1 MLHDAA
7 ADARAALASRRAAL
21 VVQPFA
27 TDRNQARATLDCVL
41 AELNTVETE
50 WAAGRSAAQL
60 GEEQLILR
68 AAEAA
73 FQHEREQVLRAEL
86 DDALRAAHT
95 EGQRAEGL
103 EAALLEADGV
113 REAEAAAWRQRIADA
128 EAAALLESDRQGRA
142 AQQAGE
148 ALRDTRR
155 ALACGAHAA
164 LLLRVSSRGVRALRL
179 ESVLRHWRLSAA
191 LLAGGTRAAEAAAL
205 LSASQGKLATLRE
218 RQQRAEE
225 AAAHDARAASEEHAR
240 QLARV
245 HKKLEAER
253 DRRAAVAAELREGE

>member
-103 EAALLEADGV
+103 EAALLEADGL
-113 REAEAAAWRQRIADA
+113 REARRRGGSTPTPRRQRSSSRTAK
-128 EAAALLESDRQGRA
+128 RRA

-148 ALRDTRR
+148 ALRDARR

-164 LLLRVSSRGVRALRL
+164 LLRRA
-179 ESVLRHWRLSAA
+179 S
-191 LLAGGTRAAEAAAL
+191 
-205 LSASQGKLATLRE
+205 
-218 RQQRAEE
+218 
-225 AAAHDARAASEEHAR
+225 
-240 QLARV
+240 
-245 HKKLEAER
+245 
-253 DRRAAVAAELREGE
+253 RRAACARCASRACCATGG

>member
-1 MLHDAA
+1 M
-7 ADARAALASRRAAL
+7 
-21 VVQPFA
+21 QPFA

-41 AELNTVETE
+41 AELTTVEAE

-103 EAALLEADGV
+103 EAALLEDGL
-113 REAEAAAWRQRIADA
+113 REAEAAAAR
-128 EAAALLESDRQGRA
+128 LESDRQGRA

-148 ALRDTRR
+148 ALRDAARSRVAPMPRCSSASRR
-155 ALACGAHAA
+155 AVCA
-164 LLLRVSSRGVRALRL
+164 R
-179 ESVLRHWRLSAA
+179 
-191 LLAGGTRAAEAAAL
+191 AEACC
-205 LSASQGKLATLRE
+205 AT
-218 RQQRAEE
+218 
-225 AAAHDARAASEEHAR
+225 
-240 QLARV
+240 
-245 HKKLEAER
+245 
-253 DRRAAVAAELREGE
+253 GG

>member
-73 FQHEREQVLRAEL
+73 FQHEREQVL
-86 DDALRAAHT
+86 
-95 EGQRAEGL
+95 
-103 EAALLEADGV
+103 
-113 REAEAAAWRQRIADA
+113 
-128 EAAALLESDRQGRA
+128 
-142 AQQAGE
+142 
-148 ALRDTRR
+148 
-155 ALACGAHAA
+155 
-164 LLLRVSSRGVRALRL
+164 
-179 ESVLRHWRLSAA
+179 LS
-191 LLAGGTRAAEAAAL
+191 LI
-205 LSASQGKLATLRE
+205 
-218 RQQRAEE
+218 
-225 AAAHDARAASEEHAR
+225 HI
-240 QLARV
+240 
-245 HKKLEAER
+245 
-253 DRRAAVAAELREGE
+253 